1 MKIICGIL
9 LIVLTMQIMGVVLT
23 VSHAEEPP
31 SLEAR
36 IEKLEAEVVWLKTR
50 DVQVR
55 GALMGIAELMDFN
68 TGLFN
73 QRFKKLEEA
82 VFQVPLREGEHKG

>member
-1 MKIICGIL
+1 MKILCGIL
-9 LIVLTMQIMGVVLT
+9 LVVLIMFVVFT

-31 SLEAR
+31 TVSLEAR

-55 GALMGIAELMDFN
+55 GALLGVAEIMDRN
-68 TGLFN
+68 TDLFVL
-73 QRFKKLEEA
+73 RLKKLEDV

>member
-55 GALMGIAELMDFN
+55 GALLGVAEIMDKN
-68 TGLFN
+68 TDLFVL
-73 QRFKKLEEA
+73 RLKKLEDV

>member
-1 MKIICGIL
+1 MKILCGIL
-9 LIVLTMQIMGVVLT
+9 LILLVIPIGAALT
-23 VSHAEEPP
+23 VGHAEEPP

-36 IEKLEAEVVWLKTR
+36 IEKLEAEVVWLKKR

-55 GALMGIAELMDFN
+55 GALLGVAEIMDRN
-68 TGLFN
+68 TDLFVL
-73 QRFKKLEEA
+73 RLKKLEDV